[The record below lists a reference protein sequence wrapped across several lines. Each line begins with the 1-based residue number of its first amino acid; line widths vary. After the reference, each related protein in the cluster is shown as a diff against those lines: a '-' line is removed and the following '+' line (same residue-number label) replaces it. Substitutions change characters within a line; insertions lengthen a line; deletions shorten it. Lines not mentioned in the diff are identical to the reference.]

1 MDVNSREIIRR
12 GVDIRNQDNRF
23 VFRQSSWRKLKMEKR
38 DALGCIA
45 WKNFAAEE
53 GEKKKETWTK
63 RRKAGSEPEETG
75 IFLGGKKAEGRKL
88 GRKKWRSKETRR
100 FIGYKRDCGKLAEF
114 YEDIF

>member
-1 MDVNSREIIRR
+1 
-12 GVDIRNQDNRF
+12 
-23 VFRQSSWRKLKMEKR
+23 MEKFR
-38 DALGCIA
+38 GGRRRE
-45 WKNFAAEE
+45 KE
-53 GEKKKETWTK
+53 GNKGKRRTK